1 MPTLRRI
8 LTASAVTTTLAA
20 LAATTATATPIPPTP
35 FPVSATPASAAA
47 ASSGLVSA
55 ASASTAV
62 DSVTLTSATTASSE
76 VGSAKR
82 SAGLQ
87 QALDAIVAAGAVG
100 TLAEVRTD
108 RGILRGTSGVSEFGS
123 TTPVPARGLFRAGS
137 ITKTFL
143 AAVVLQLVAERKLA
157 LDDHLTDLLPQS
169 AGVVPGAEHITVQ
182 QMLTHTSGL
191 GDFMSDLPLRPPS
204 AFLAVR
210 WKTWDPWEL
219 LKLASAHPTTTP
231 GQYHYS
237 NAGYLLLGMVVE
249 RTTGHSYGTEI
260 QHRVIDRLGLHQT
273 TMPGTDPFIHGPHPH
288 GYLPVEDNGTIRPV
302 DLTELNPSVFG
313 AAGELVSSTSDLNR
327 FFAALL
333 DGKVVRRDLLPLMT
347 QPPEGSTYGAGLR
360 ERTLACGVAAGSGQ
374 PAAHV
379 TAYGND
385 GDALAYLSYSFTTA
399 DRRRQA
405 TVSLTP
411 WGPDRNS
418 TDGAV
423 DALIEQALC
432 P

>member
-8 LTASAVTTTLAA
+8 LAASTAVGTLAA
-20 LAATTATATPIPPTP
+20 LAATTATTATASPTP
-35 FPVSATPASAAA
+35 ATPAVDAVAT
-47 ASSGLVSA
+47 
-55 ASASTAV
+55 ASAQ
-62 DSVTLTSATTASSE
+62 
-76 VGSAKR
+76 R

-108 RGILRGTSGVSEFGS
+108 RGTWRGTSGVAELGS

-143 AAVVLQLVAERKLA
+143 AAVVLQLVAEHELG
-157 LDDHLTDLLPQS
+157 LDDHLADLLPQS
-169 AGVVPGAEHITVQ
+169 GGVVPGAERITVRQ
-182 QMLTHTSGL
+182 LLTHTSGL

-219 LKLASAHPTTTP
+219 VKLASAHPTTTP

-249 RTTGHSYGTEI
+249 RVTGHSYGSEI
-260 QHRVIDRLGLHQT
+260 QHRVIDRLGLHRT
-273 TMPGTDPFIHGPHPH
+273 TMPGTDPVIHGPHPH
-288 GYLPVEDNGTIRPV
+288 GYLPVEDNGMIRPV

-333 DGKVVRRDLLPLMT
+333 YGKVVRRDLLHLMT

-360 ERTLACGVAAGSGQ
+360 KRTLTCAAPAGSNR

-399 DRRRQA
+399 DRRRQV

-418 TDGAV
+418 TDSAV
-423 DALIEQALC
+423 DALIERALC